1 MKRNSYLVLALG
13 LFLVMSCKNNSKD
26 TDSPETV
33 TINTKAKEIHK
44 AAPTTVEFSSE
55 EVAIAYSGYN
65 AIKTALVNTNFSE
78 AKSKA
83 ETSLDTLR
91 KTELKSGYIDA
102 LALLAVEDNID
113 GQREAFEA
121 VTQEMTNLVEGNIA
135 TGKLYYQ
142 YCPMAF
148 NNKGAYWLSNEEA
161 IRNPY
166 FGDKMLKCGLVER
179 DIE

>member
-26 TDSPETV
+26 TDTPETV
-33 TINTKAKEIHK
+33 TVNTTAKEIHK
-44 AAPTTVEFSSE
+44 AAPTTVEFSSD

-83 ETSLDTLR
+83 EISLDTLR

-113 GQREAFEA
+113 G
-121 VTQEMTNLVEGNIA
+121 
-135 TGKLYYQ
+135 
-142 YCPMAF
+142 
-148 NNKGAYWLSNEEA
+148 
-161 IRNPY
+161 
-166 FGDKMLKCGLVER
+166 
-179 DIE
+179 